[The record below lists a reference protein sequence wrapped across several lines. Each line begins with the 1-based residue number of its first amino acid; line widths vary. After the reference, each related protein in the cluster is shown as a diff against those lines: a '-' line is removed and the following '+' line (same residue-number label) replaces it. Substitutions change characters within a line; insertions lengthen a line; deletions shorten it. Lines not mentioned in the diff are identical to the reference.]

1 MRLRWFGAALS
12 SLLVV
17 SMTSASAEDR
27 CSERTRVLEFL
38 AENYQEAPIS
48 RGIAN
53 NGGLIEVLTSRD
65 GSTWTIL
72 ITMPDGQ
79 TCMVAAGSDWGQ
91 LPSAVQSA
99 EIETDPGA

>member
-1 MRLRWFGAALS
+1 MRLQWFSAAL
-12 SLLVV
+12 V
-17 SMTSASAEDR
+17 SFFFGSMGVAAAQDG
-27 CSERTRVLEFL
+27 CAERTRVLEFL
-38 AENYQEAPIS
+38 AENYQETPIS

-53 NGGLIEVLTSRD
+53 NGGLIEILTAAD

-72 ITMPDGQ
+72 ITMPDGH

-99 EIETDPGA
+99 EVEADPGA

>member
-12 SLLVV
+12 SLFLG
-17 SMTSASAEDR
+17 SLTSASAEDG
-27 CSERTRVLEFL
+27 CAERARVLEFL
-38 AENYQEAPIS
+38 AETYQEAPVS

-53 NGGLIEVLTSRD
+53 NGGVIEVLTSRD

-91 LPSAVQSA
+91 LPGAVQSA